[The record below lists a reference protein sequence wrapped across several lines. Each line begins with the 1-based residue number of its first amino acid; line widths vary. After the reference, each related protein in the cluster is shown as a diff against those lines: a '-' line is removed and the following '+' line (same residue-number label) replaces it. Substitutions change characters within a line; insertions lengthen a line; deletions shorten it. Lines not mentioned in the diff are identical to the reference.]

1 MRRREFIIALGGTA
15 VAWRALPRAFAA
27 DLPRVSILHSGFP
40 NRTPIH
46 ALFEE
51 LRSLGYEQGH
61 TAVIDLYG
69 AEGDSVRLAKLVEQ
83 LAKQRPDLI
92 IGLTSPAAR
101 ALKQAGV
108 TTPVVFAFVSDPIG
122 LGIVESLARPGAN
135 FTGVTYGDAIL
146 GGKRLEFLL
155 EALPGTRRVAVL
167 WGHFPENVALF
178 EDISRSASA
187 QGIEIISRELGGAD
201 DLAQA
206 FKDVAQAGAQCVV
219 FLTDNTM
226 FGYRKE
232 IAELALA
239 NHLPSIHSFD
249 AACPRRRS
257 Y

>member
-1 MRRREFIIALGGTA
+1 
-15 VAWRALPRAFAA
+15 
-27 DLPRVSILHSGFP
+27 
-40 NRTPIH
+40 
-46 ALFEE
+46 
-51 LRSLGYEQGH
+51 
-61 TAVIDLYG
+61 
-69 AEGDSVRLAKLVEQ
+69 
-83 LAKQRPDLI
+83 
-92 IGLTSPAAR
+92 
-101 ALKQAGV
+101 
-108 TTPVVFAFVSDPIG
+108 VVFAFVSDPIG

-155 EALPGTRRVAVL
+155 EALPRTQRVAIL
-167 WGHFPENVALF
+167 WGHFPENVPLF

-187 QGIEIISRELGGAD
+187 RGIEIISRELRGAE

-239 NHLPSIHSFD
+239 NHLPSIHAFETEAEDGGFMSYGPNLSN
-249 AACPRRRS
+249 AYRRVAGLADRILKGIS
-257 Y
+257 PANLPVEEPTTFKMVINLKTANALGLTIPSTLLVRADEVIE